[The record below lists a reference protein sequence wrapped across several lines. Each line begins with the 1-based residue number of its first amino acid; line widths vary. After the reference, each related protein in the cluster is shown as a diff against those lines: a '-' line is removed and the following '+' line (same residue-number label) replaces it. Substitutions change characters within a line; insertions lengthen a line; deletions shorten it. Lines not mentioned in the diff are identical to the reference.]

1 MILLLCGLRYFV
13 VIGSPAMYEYEGYP
27 DLNIF
32 LMQSPMPLE
41 MFYRHPLLGD
51 IVVVPE
57 T

>member
-27 DLNIF
+27 DLSIF

-41 MFYRHPLLGD
+41 MFYRHPFLGD